1 MGSDKKFNIVSL
13 FAGAGGMDLGF
24 HGGFTFLGKR
34 FRQLPFTPVFV
45 NDIFNQAAD
54 SYEANLGHKVERR
67 SITDLTEE
75 DFPEEVV
82 DVVIGGFPC
91 QPFSFAGKR
100 GGFDDDRGQLY
111 KHMLRVVQHY
121 APKVFIAE
129 NVDGIRSPR
138 KGDDEGT
145 VNALDQ
151 ILNDFRAAGYKVEYR
166 VLLAADYG
174 VPQMRK
180 RVIIVGVRDDLPA
193 DFSALYP
200 TATHSEDGKRGKK
213 WLTAF
218 DAIEDLW
225 GKEDVT
231 DIPNHTGKDI
241 SGGKFYPGRK
251 MQGNRRINKD
261 TPSPTIRAEHH
272 GNIEAH
278 YNTTLKDVNDMAGWR
293 RLSVRE
299 CARLQSFPDSYNF
312 TASASAA
319 YKMIGNAVPPVMAWH
334 IAERI
339 SSFLESLDK

>member
-1 MGSDKKFNIVSL
+1 
-13 FAGAGGMDLGF
+13 MDLGF
-24 HGGFTFLGKR
+24 QGGFTFLGKR
-34 FRQLPFTPVFV
+34 FRQLPFRPVFV

-67 SITDLTEE
+67 SITDLTVE

-193 DFSALYP
+193 DFNALYP

-225 GKEDVT
+225 GEEDVT

-278 YNTTLKDVNDMAGWR
+278 YNTTLEDVNDMAGWR

-334 IAERI
+334 IAERV